1 MCVHILNC
9 HRSYRH
15 ARTAREKEIHVQ
27 NRFYRVKIHLSSIS
41 TPPKQFSPPFTPP
54 FFHGQIDFDY
64 SSGSTNYG
72 KVVHSDNPENW
83 ELSDLSSFYDQDYC
97 LKISLFLNL

>member
-1 MCVHILNC
+1 MCK
-9 HRSYRH
+9 
-15 ARTAREKEIHVQ
+15 TALTGSKFIYLPFQHPQ
-27 NRFYRVKIHLSSIS
+27 
-41 TPPKQFSPPFTPP
+41 KQFSPPFTPP

-83 ELSDLSSFYDQDYC
+83 ELSDLSSFNDQDYC